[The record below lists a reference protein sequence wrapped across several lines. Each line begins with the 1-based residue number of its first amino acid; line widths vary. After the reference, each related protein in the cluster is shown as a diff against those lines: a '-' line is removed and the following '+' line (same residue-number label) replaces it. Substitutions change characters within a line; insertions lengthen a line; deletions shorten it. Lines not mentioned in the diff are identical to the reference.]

1 MIKISFLRSSLH
13 NNKGLDEINKAFIEE
28 IERKLN
34 DRLVVAPIED
44 YDCDLKLIFIESGGS
59 EGLFLKNIEN
69 LKEPYYLLTSGNNN
83 SLAASME
90 ILTYL
95 NLNNKKGEILHGS
108 EAYIAK
114 RIKQIESFNGMVAKL
129 KEIRLG
135 VIGKPSDWLIS
146 SIPPSLLLKKK
157 LGISLVNID
166 INELID
172 EYHNTD
178 ISEYHENIK
187 LEFDSKNLNMAKR
200 MHVAIKKI
208 KEKYNLSGLTVRC
221 FDLLNTCK
229 TTSCLSFGILNSQD
243 IVATCEGDIM
253 AMISMVVARDYC
265 HTDAFQANPSKIDL
279 EKNEILF
286 AHCTIPFRMLES
298 YRLDTHYESGIGV
311 AIKGELK
318 EEDVTIFRMKSDM
331 KHYFVSEG
339 HIIKNLDE
347 KNLCRTQILV
357 KADDD
362 IHTLFTNPCG
372 NHHIIIYGKHKKEI
386 EYLMSGLSFI
396 AD

>member
-13 NNKGLDEINKAFIEE
+13 NNKGLDAINKRFIEG
-28 IERKLN
+28 IESNLN
-34 DRLVVAPIED
+34 DKLVVAPIED
-44 YDCDLKLIFIESGGS
+44 YECDLKLIFIESGGS
-59 EGLFLKNIEN
+59 EGLFLENIEN

-95 NLNNKKGEILHGS
+95 NLHDKKGEILHGS
-108 EAYIAK
+108 EGYIAK
-114 RIKQIESFNGMVAKL
+114 RIKQIESYNNLVGKL
-129 KEIRLG
+129 KGMKLG

-146 SIPPSLLLKKK
+146 SIPASLILKEK
-157 LGISLVNID
+157 LGVSLINID
-166 INELID
+166 IQELID
-172 EYHNTD
+172 EYHTTNVN
-178 ISEYHENIK
+178 EYHETIELK
-187 LEFDSKNLNMAKR
+187 FDKDELDMAKR
-200 MHVAIKKI
+200 MHVAIKKL
-208 KEKYNLSGLTVRC
+208 KEKYMLSALTIRC

-298 YRLDTHYESGIGV
+298 YKLDTHYESGIGV

-318 EEDVTIFRMKSDM
+318 EDDVTIFRMSSDM

-339 HIIKNLDE
+339 HIIKNLNE

-386 EYLMSGLSFI
+386 EYLMKELNFKTY
-396 AD
+396 